1 LTVTSGLPEYT
12 KVICYVIVGRKLL
25 VFRRRDEP
33 ERGIQV
39 PAGTVDAGEDVEGAA
54 LREAVEETGQSTL
67 EVVAKV
73 GEADY
78 VYDRPGRG
86 ERPRRDELHHRHFFL
101 LRPTAILP
109 ERWSHFADH
118 AWFEYEWI
126 DVARADELAIEQG
139 AMLERALAYV

>member
-1 LTVTSGLPEYT
+1 VANDLPEYT
-12 KVICYVIVGRKLL
+12 KVICYVVAEGKLL
-25 VFRRRDEP
+25 VFQRRDEP

-39 PAGTVDAGEDVEGAA
+39 PAGTVDPGEEIEAAA
-54 LREAVEETGQSTL
+54 LREAIEETGQSAL
-67 EVVAKV
+67 EIVAKV
-73 GEADY
+73 GELDY

-86 ERPRRDELHHRHFFL
+86 ERPRRDELHHRHFCL

-118 AWFEYEWI
+118 SWFEYEWI
-126 DVARADELAIEQG
+126 DVSRADKLAIEQG